1 MGDSNSKDTLDYA
14 GDYNLGTILLVNS
27 IGETLPLAMGTV
39 AELNI
44 YEDIDANAVTGSIH
58 MIDFNNIIT
67 NAKLQGNERLIFKLS
82 TPSVGNERT
91 RTVDAT
97 EETGYPFHIY
107 ALTDRK
113 VISETSMTYV
123 LHFCSKE
130 MFRNVRTRV
139 SKAYNGGLAESV
151 VSILRDKNGL
161 NSRKD
166 IYYEQ
171 TRNSDKIVIPGMRPF
186 DAVNMIS
193 RKALSKNAKGAGYY
207 FYETTKGFHFRSYES
222 MLAYQSLYN
231 RDEML
236 TLSFEPQIV
245 AAMSGRQTRNQFAI
259 QEYEFIQ
266 HFDTLA
272 NQAMGTYASRVITH
286 NIYDKSYDIK
296 DYHYHNHFP
305 TMFHTDQVGNAS
317 RKNYAMSDTPV
328 DNDPKEGGVPGDKTV
343 SDYPNSKVILQG
355 STRFLHNENTGIFG
369 TSTDNEG
376 LTEAIRLSQENQ
388 VENSTRVQLT
398 IKGHS
403 QLQVGDVIRFNLPS
417 LEPNKGEFKG
427 YELDEFHSGRYL
439 VTKLQHRV
447 ILGEYQ
453 MILTCVKDSV
463 YRQLSGLPNQSYPGK
478 QPRNGRNND
487 IYRLDQFDM
496 GQKASPGHPSN
507 R

>member
-1 MGDSNSKDTLDYA
+1 M
-14 GDYNLGTILLVNS
+14 VNS
-27 IGETLPLAMGTV
+27 IMTDKEF
-39 AELNI
+39 
-44 YEDIDANAVTGSIH
+44 IDT
-58 MIDFNNIIT
+58 
-67 NAKLQGNERLIFKLS
+67 
-82 TPSVGNERT
+82 
-91 RTVDAT
+91 
-97 EETGYPFHIY
+97 
-107 ALTDRK
+107 
-113 VISETSMTYV
+113 
-123 LHFCSKE
+123 
-130 MFRNVRTRV
+130 
-139 SKAYNGGLAESV
+139 
-151 VSILRDKNGL
+151 
-161 NSRKD
+161 RKD
-166 IYYEQ
+166 LFFQ
-171 TRNSDKIVIPGMRPF
+171 KTRNQDKIVIPNKRPF
-186 DAVNMIS
+186 SAIS
-193 RKALSKNAKGAGYY
+193 MLCKRAMADNSKHVGYY
-207 FYETTKGFHFRSYES
+207 FYETTKGFHFRSYEN

-245 AAMSGRQTRNQFAI
+245 AAMSGRQTRNQFAV

-296 DYHYHNHFP
+296 DYHYHNEFP
-305 TMFHTDQVGNAS
+305 TMFHTDRVGNTS

-417 LEPNKGEFKG
+417 LEPNKAEFKG
-427 YELDEFHSGRYL
+427 YGLDEFYSGRYL
-439 VTKLQHRV
+439 VTKLRHRV

-463 YRQLSGLPNQSYPGK
+463 IRQLSGLPNQSYPGK
-478 QPRNGRNND
+478 QSKNGRDND
-487 IYRLDQFDM
+487 IYRLDQFNISQRM
-496 GQKASPGHPSN
+496 GHH

>member
-1 MGDSNSKDTLDYA
+1 MSTGSPNRSATKSFNYA
-14 GDYNLGTILLVNS
+14 GGYNLDLMRLHNADGDRIKL
-27 IGETLPLAMGTV
+27 EMGIVT
-39 AELNI
+39 ELNI
-44 YEDIDANAVTGSIH
+44 HEDIDAHAVTGNVHIFDS
-58 MIDFNNIIT
+58 NNIIS
-67 NAKLQGNERLIFKLS
+67 NAKLHGNERISFVLS
-82 TPSVGNERT
+82 TAGEPGKRED
-91 RTVDAT
+91 TVDAS

-107 ALTDRK
+107 ALTDR
-113 VISETSMTYV
+113 IRLSETTMTYT
-123 LHFCSKE
+123 LHFCSRE
-130 MFRNVRTRV
+130 LFRNVRTTV
-139 SKAYNGGLAESV
+139 SRAYNGGLAQSV
-151 VSILRDKNGL
+151 VNILRDKNGL
-161 NSRKD
+161 DSKKN
-166 IYYEQ
+166 IYYEE
-171 TRNSDKIVIPGMRPF
+171 TRNQDKIVVPNLRPF

-207 FYETTKGFHFRSYES
+207 FYETTKGFHFRSYEN

-236 TLSFEPQIV
+236 TLSFEPQKV
-245 AAMSGRQTRNQFAI
+245 AAMSGRQIRNQFAI
-259 QEYEFIQ
+259 DSYEFIQ

-296 DYHYHNHFP
+296 DYHYHNEFP
-305 TMFHTDQVGNAS
+305 TMFHTDRVGNAS

-388 VENSTRVQLT
+388 VENSTRVKLT

-403 QLQVGDVIRFNLPS
+403 QLQVGDIIRFNLPS
-417 LEPNKGEFKG
+417 LEPNKAEFKG
-427 YELDEFHSGRYL
+427 YGLDEFHSGRYL
-439 VTKLQHRV
+439 VTKLRHRV

-463 YRQLSGLPNQSYPGK
+463 IRQLSGLPNQSYPGK
-478 QPRNGRNND
+478 EHPNGRDND
-487 IYRLDQFDM
+487 IYRLDQFNISQRM
-496 GQKASPGHPSN
+496 GHH